1 LPEQERVEMLAKK
14 LATKL
19 EQFQV
24 LGKAEFEKRM
34 VDEAAK
40 LSEAAFG
47 EAMLHTIGYTYYSYY
62 MF

>member
-1 LPEQERVEMLAKK
+1 MLAKK